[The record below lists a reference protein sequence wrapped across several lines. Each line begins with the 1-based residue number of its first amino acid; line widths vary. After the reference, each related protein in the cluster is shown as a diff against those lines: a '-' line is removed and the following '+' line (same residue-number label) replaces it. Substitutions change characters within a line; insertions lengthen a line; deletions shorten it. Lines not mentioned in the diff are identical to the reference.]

1 MKKLLGFIAGF
12 FRIRQDKYF
21 TVYSDDIIGIC

>member
-12 FRIRQDKYF
+12 FKFGQDKYF
-21 TVYSDDIIGIC
+21 TVYSDDIIG